1 MITLR
6 RAAYHEGGHAIVSE
20 ILDPGSVNIVSIRST
35 DGDTLGFVRYCIR
48 GAFMRCEV
56 YPLRF
61 FGSKLEKFNAEG
73 G

>member
-20 ILDPGSVNIVSIRST
+20 ILDPGSVNIVSIRPT

-48 GAFMRCEV
+48 DAFLRCEV
-56 YPLRF
+56 YCCFERII
-61 FGSKLEKFNAEG
+61 KKC
-73 G
+73 